1 MSPLF
6 CLRYPLP
13 KPLDKLRYRTM
24 QPFATY
30 STLPHPNPSLGEGLR
45 GEGLATEVACSLR
58 SVILSFVG
66 DNQTVVSWLDMGGKL
81 LAKLFVPGES
91 VAQVGEPGVFRTNP
105 VG

>member
-13 KPLDKLRYRTM
+13 KPL
-24 QPFATY
+24 
-30 STLPHPNPSLGEGLR
+30 SS

-81 LAKLFVPGES
+81 LAKLFVPGEG
-91 VAQVGEPGVFRTNP
+91 VA
-105 VG
+105 

>member
-30 STLPHPNPSLGEGLR
+30 STFPHPNPALGEGLR
-45 GEGLATEVACSLR
+45 GEGLAAEAALRACRPCRFAPKS
-58 SVILSFVG
+58 
-66 DNQTVVSWLDMGGKL
+66 
-81 LAKLFVPGES
+81 A
-91 VAQVGEPGVFRTNP
+91 
-105 VG
+105 